1 MVFLDTEFTNIEVPA
16 LLSFSMVSIDGFE
29 IYAEL
34 DLALDP
40 IGQARLAASGEFT
53 RKTVIPQFGRPPQSK
68 CSARELGNRAGQWLL
83 ERAGGAG
90 GKITLAY
97 DYEED
102 FVLLRDAMLEA
113 GIWDRVRPI
122 LVSENIEN
130 VTGCVEGVRA
140 AEASWLESSLY
151 RGIERHHALA
161 DALALRAAW
170 RAVSCA

>member
-1 MVFLDTEFTNIEVPA
+1 MVFLDTEFTNLEVPA

-40 IGQARLAASGEFT
+40 IGEARLVASSDFT
-53 RKTVIPQFGRPPQSK
+53 RKTVIPQFGRLPESK
-68 CSARELGNRAGQWLL
+68 CSAREFGKRAGQWLL

-90 GKITLAY
+90 GKITLAF

-102 FVLLRDAMLEA
+102 FALLRDAMLEA
-113 GIWDRVRPI
+113 GIWDRVRHI
-122 LVSENIEN
+122 LVPENIEN
-130 VTGCVEGVRA
+130 ITGCVEGVRA
-140 AEASWLESSLY
+140 AEASWLESYLY

-170 RAVSCA
+170 RAVSGA